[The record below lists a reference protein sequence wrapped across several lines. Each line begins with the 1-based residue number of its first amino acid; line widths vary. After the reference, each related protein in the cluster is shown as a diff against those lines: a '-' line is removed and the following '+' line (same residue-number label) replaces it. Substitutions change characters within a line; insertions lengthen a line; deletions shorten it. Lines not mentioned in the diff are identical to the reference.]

1 MKLNVRRTVLCG
13 FAFFSICTFW
23 QMYNNVIPLILT
35 NTFHMN
41 ETFSGAIMA
50 ADNVL
55 ALFLLP
61 LFGAISDRCAS
72 PMGRRRPFILFG
84 TLGAV
89 LLMQFLPFLD
99 NSYSAASASWKL
111 GAFVGV
117 LLVLLVIMGTYRSPA
132 VAMMPDITPKPLRS
146 KANAIIN
153 LMGALGGILYLVI
166 TTFLYSAKRTGNL
179 DHVSYVPLFLI
190 VGAIMLVSLLI
201 VMVSIREPE
210 ISREMREYEKA
221 HPEENLTVVDA
232 SGQER
237 LPAPVKRSMV
247 FLLFSIALWFIGY
260 NAMET
265 WFTTYADR
273 VWGMSLGAASLCLT
287 IATLGAICS
296 YIPVGLIASKI
307 GRKKTILAGVFAIT
321 AAFAACFAW
330 TLTGKGFSPLLYGLF
345 ALVGI
350 AWAFI
355 NVNSLPMIV
364 EMCRGSDVGKF
375 TGYYYT
381 FSMAA
386 QTVTPIFAGFLMK
399 NVSYNVLFIYAA
411 AFTAASFVTMQ
422 FVKHGDSQ
430 DTVKKGLEAFEEM

>member
-1 MKLNVRRTVLCG
+1 
-13 FAFFSICTFW
+13 
-23 QMYNNVIPLILT
+23 
-35 NTFHMN
+35 
-41 ETFSGAIMA
+41 
-50 ADNVL
+50 
-55 ALFLLP
+55 
-61 LFGAISDRCAS
+61 
-72 PMGRRRPFILFG
+72 
-84 TLGAV
+84 
-89 LLMQFLPFLD
+89 MQ
-99 NSYSAASASWKL
+99 
-111 GAFVGV
+111 
-117 LLVLLVIMGTYRSPA
+117 
-132 VAMMPDITPKPLRS
+132 
-146 KANAIIN
+146 
-153 LMGALGGILYLVI
+153 
-166 TTFLYSAKRTGNL
+166 
-179 DHVSYVPLFLI
+179 
-190 VGAIMLVSLLI
+190 
-201 VMVSIREPE
+201 
-210 ISREMREYEKA
+210 EYEKA

-307 GRKKTILAGVFAIT
+307 GRKKTILAGVLAIT

-330 TLTGKGFSPLLYGLF
+330 TLTGKGFSPVLYGLF